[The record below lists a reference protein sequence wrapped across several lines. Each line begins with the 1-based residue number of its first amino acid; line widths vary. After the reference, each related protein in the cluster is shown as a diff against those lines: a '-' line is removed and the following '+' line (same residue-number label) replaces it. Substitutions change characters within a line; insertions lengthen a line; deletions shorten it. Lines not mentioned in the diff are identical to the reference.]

1 MFSFTFLGTGCPV
14 ASPVRAGPAHLVSTG
29 EAKVLVDCGSG
40 VSQRLVAAGVR
51 AADIDALV
59 ITHYHSDH
67 IVDFYQLL
75 VSSWH
80 QGRTKPWIVH
90 APGPAIQN
98 LASQIEAYSDE
109 LGLRTS
115 HEKRPSTSGLNVE
128 FRLLFEGP
136 VTVLG
141 DLTVRAFPVDHR
153 PVTPAFGLI
162 FEAGGKRIVF
172 SGDTRPVAALSE
184 AAKGADLLVQEVFVD
199 REMQPVPGV
208 RSAETIAA
216 VQGYHTTPAQAA
228 AIASEAG
235 VKALA
240 LTHIVPPA
248 ADRRALAA
256 EVRAGF
262 AGPVIV
268 GEDLM
273 TIDIEGRIL
282 SCRDVVMAY

>member
-1 MFSFTFLGTGCPV
+1 MFSFTFIGTGCPV

-29 EAKVLVDCGSG
+29 EATILVDCGSG
-40 VSQRLVAAGVR
+40 VAQRLVAAGQR

-141 DLTVRAFPVDHR
+141 DLR
-153 PVTPAFGLI
+153 PCLPRRPSTRDARLRPHLRSRRKG
-162 FEAGGKRIVF
+162 IVL
-172 SGDTRPVAALSE
+172 SGDRGAVAALSE

-208 RSAETIAA
+208 RSAETRARCRAI
-216 VQGYHTTPAQAA
+216 TPPLRRPPLSPVKQA
-228 AIASEAG
+228 
-235 VKALA
+235 
-240 LTHIVPPA
+240 
-248 ADRRALAA
+248 
-256 EVRAGF
+256 
-262 AGPVIV
+262 
-268 GEDLM
+268 
-273 TIDIEGRIL
+273 
-282 SCRDVVMAY
+282 